1 MCSAA
6 NIPGRCGAFPAT
18 RCISPFGR
26 SGLPCRNAADSLAPV
41 LIGIVVMDREAFLPT
56 DPDRDTPHLI
66 EELRAR
72 GHESE
77 ALPWRGS
84 SDLERF
90 DALVLRS
97 PWDYMD
103 HLAEFEAWLAA
114 AESATRVFNAPE
126 LVRWNLDKAYLA
138 HLEAAG
144 VAVVPTRYVTT
155 LPQVE
160 AAIASFAGSGSRVVL
175 KPSISAG
182 SHDTGL
188 FRGDDRA
195 ALALASRVVERGA
208 TLMVQPEIPELSAGA
223 EKALYLVDG
232 VFTHAIAK
240 GALLAEG
247 GALIGG
253 VYQENPQLVEASEA
267 ELAFAGQVMDAVAE
281 VTGLGLPLY
290 ARIDTVSTD
299 QGILLLE
306 AELFEPSFWLEMV
319 PHATQAL
326 AQAVI
331 ARVGKDS

>member
-1 MCSAA
+1 M
-6 NIPGRCGAFPAT
+6 NIPGSHSALSAMKR
-18 RCISPFGR
+18 ISPFGQ
-26 SGLPCRNAADSLAPV
+26 PIPIAPIAADSLAPV
-41 LIGIVVMDREAFLPT
+41 LIGIVVMDRESFLPT